1 MKNIH
6 FKRMVSNKYIIYILL
21 IGVFILLIPE
31 MLKGI
36 DLTDMAYMLARYKYV
51 FDQEIP
57 INDFS
62 IIVTDILGGIL
73 YQAVPEGQ
81 VFLISIACWAL
92 NCGIALLSLQLLRKY
107 LNGILLSIILI
118 GGSLFSITFIHVLHY
133 NTFSMFFQVLG
144 FSLLMKGLDR
154 KSKRLILMSGFI
166 QGFNILVRLPNILQL
181 SFGILIVWYFGDD
194 IKNHR
199 KIILNYIRQYVIGV
213 CSGGL
218 FGVCLGGIVLVD
230 TTIKSLVSD
239 TIKSLGDNSSSH
251 GAAAII
257 RRFFEGIYSGIKN
270 TARYEMFIFFGII
283 ALFILLDIFIVK
295 GKYIS
300 EQKRIRCYRIAE
312 NLSFIFMI
320 LWGLLLAKKLSYIS
334 ILEIMFTNEIVICI
348 FSSVYLRKKENMLST
363 ICVGCVLM
371 ELILTIGTNNGTS
384 FYVVFMGFPMAVTVC
399 ALWKD
404 LSYRYG
410 RVKNSCKNVITVAL
424 IGLLSIAGYQYYDT
438 YVYRDTSKKLLDYEV
453 NIKEYKGIKT
463 SIERAEYLEKLVGI
477 LKPYDEYQLIAMGD
491 FAIGYVITDMVP
503 FFSSSWPDLTSFSIE
518 RFRKEIEK
526 KQEQQIYPVI
536 VLADVYQTGKYRS
549 QEKIEMVMEFISKS
563 EKYKIK
569 YQDEYYRIYVPIENK
584 KDN

>member
-1 MKNIH
+1 
-6 FKRMVSNKYIIYILL
+6 
-21 IGVFILLIPE
+21 
-31 MLKGI
+31 
-36 DLTDMAYMLARYKYV
+36 
-51 FDQEIP
+51 
-57 INDFS
+57 
-62 IIVTDILGGIL
+62 
-73 YQAVPEGQ
+73 
-81 VFLISIACWAL
+81 
-92 NCGIALLSLQLLRKY
+92 
-107 LNGILLSIILI
+107 
-118 GGSLFSITFIHVLHY
+118 
-133 NTFSMFFQVLG
+133 MFFQVLG

-166 QGFNILVRLPNILQL
+166 QGFNIFVRLPNILQL

-218 FGVCLGGIVLVD
+218 FGACLGGIVLVD

-239 TIKSLGDNSSSH
+239 TMKSLGDNSSSH

-270 TARYEMFIFFGII
+270 TARYEMLILFCII
-283 ALFILLDIFIVK
+283 VLFILLDIFIEK

-300 EQKRIRCYRIAE
+300 EQKRIRCYR
-312 NLSFIFMI
+312 
-320 LWGLLLAKKLSYIS
+320 
-334 ILEIMFTNEIVICI
+334 
-348 FSSVYLRKKENMLST
+348 MLST

-410 RVKNSCKNVITVAL
+410 RVKHSCKNIITVAL

-438 YVYRDTSKKLLDYEV
+438 YVYRDTSKNLLDYEV
-453 NIKEYKGIKT
+453 SIKEYKGIRT

-503 FFSSSWPDLTSFSIE
+503 FSSSWPDLTSFSIE
-518 RFRKEIEK
+518 RFQKEIEK

-549 QEKIEMVMEFISKS
+549 QEKIEMVMEFISKG
-563 EKYKIK
+563 EKYKMK
-569 YQDEYYRIYVPIENK
+569 YQDEYYRVYVPIETK
-584 KDN
+584 KGN